1 MKKPKNNLDG
11 ALATIK
17 EKYASLKIGAQ
28 KLIISAKTASDSAL
42 MTAKKAINLTKIK
55 ANNLLQKLGIRNQMH
70 PIASVSDK
78 DVESFVDKKLDLY
91 VWRIYRFEDNI
102 QVDCQYKD
110 RNITL
115 YLGDYDAYAIFD
127 NDMPSNKFEKD
138 LSNEISQ
145 KWTFL
150 LYQIL
155 GKRYLKNLCHYNREA
170 INLEIDSN

>member
-42 MTAKKAINLTKIK
+42 MTAKNAINLTKIK

-91 VWRIYRFEDNI
+91 V
-102 QVDCQYKD
+102 
-110 RNITL
+110 
-115 YLGDYDAYAIFD
+115 
-127 NDMPSNKFEKD
+127 
-138 LSNEISQ
+138 
-145 KWTFL
+145 
-150 LYQIL
+150 
-155 GKRYLKNLCHYNREA
+155 
-170 INLEIDSN
+170 